1 MAKTSSKNADAD
13 VAPAKRSF
21 TGKLF
26 IVLLCAILVLVGVHL
41 ILQHLNLNVFYQ
53 QNGQLYELSNRF
65 DLDDEASVPTWF
77 SHLLLL
83 LIGMSALCA
92 AWLQKAGTVRQL
104 WTLIG
109 VAGVLAAIDEIAAL
123 HEFILQ
129 SLHVMYFQDA
139 SPTSSQNA
147 WLMVA
152 PLVFGVFGW
161 LGWQMWRLLPKRTFA
176 ILVFAGLIFLFGA
189 MGVDLLT
196 SISERETF
204 WHQGLYVAT
213 EESMELLGCVV
224 ALCGIVDYIE
234 QKHRLAIGEAISR
247 LRTDRD

>member
-1 MAKTSSKNADAD
+1 MVKTGNKKTAADGM
-13 VAPAKRSF
+13 PSTRSF
-21 TGKLF
+21 ASRLL
-26 IVLLCAILVLVGVHL
+26 IVLLCTILFLAGVHL
-41 ILQHLNLNVFYQ
+41 LLQHLNLNVFYQ

-83 LIGMSALCA
+83 LIGVSALCA

-161 LGWQMWRLLPKRTFA
+161 LGWQMWRLMPRRTFF
-176 ILVFAGLIFLFGA
+176 ILAFAGLMFLFGA

-213 EESMELLGCVV
+213 EESMELFGCAV
-224 ALCGIVDYIE
+224 ALFGIVDYIE
-234 QKHRLAIGEAISR
+234 LKHRTAILGAIDR
-247 LRTDRD
+247 LRAARS